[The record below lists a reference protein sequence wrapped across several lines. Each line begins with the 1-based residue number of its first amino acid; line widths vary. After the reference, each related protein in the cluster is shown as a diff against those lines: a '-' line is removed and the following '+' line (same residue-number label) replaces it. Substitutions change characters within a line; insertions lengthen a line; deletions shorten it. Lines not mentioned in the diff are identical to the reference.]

1 MADGRPSL
9 DILVDPPPA
18 PSEPPRAA
26 PPRGSDDRRDPR
38 AEAGDPVAPRAAP
51 RWRSPRVV
59 AAVVVVALVV
69 AAVARLRADD
79 GDASDALDRQAVD
92 ALVEQRVTKALEQ
105 ERAQPATS
113 AAVYRT
119 ILPSLVVIRA
129 EGTDGR
135 AGEDGSLGAGVIV
148 NADGSIMT
156 AQHVIDG
163 AGAITVRFSDGTE
176 STATVRSEDRDTDI
190 AVLAPATL
198 PEVVVPATLGGGVRV
213 GDETFAIGHPLGLV
227 ASLSAGVISG
237 LDRAIPRE
245 DGGRLSGLIQFDAA
259 VNPGNSG
266 GPLLDRAGRVV
277 GIVTAIAD
285 PSQDGSFIG
294 IGFAVPIATAGGAAG
309 APPR

>member
-1 MADGRPSL
+1 MADGLPSL
-9 DILVDPPPA
+9 DVVVGA
-18 PSEPPRAA
+18 PHEGACPTSADDEHRPPRRARW
-26 PPRGSDDRRDPR
+26 PRRPSRRVLL
-38 AEAGDPVAPRAAP
+38 PVL
-51 RWRSPRVV
+51 V
-59 AAVVVVALVV
+59 AVALVV
-69 AAVARLRADD
+69 AALARVATHDD
-79 GDASDALDRQAVD
+79 GPAALDRKAVD
-92 ALVEQRVTKALEQ
+92 ALVDQRVTKALDQ
-105 ERAQPATS
+105 ERAQPAVS

-129 EGTDGR
+129 SHAGTSAA
-135 AGEDGSLGAGVIV
+135 AGTEGSLGAGVVV

-163 AGAITVRFSDGTE
+163 ATAITVRFSDGTE
-176 STATVRSEDRDTDI
+176 SSATVRSEDRATDI

-198 PEVVVPATLGGGVRV
+198 PQVVVPATLGGGVRV

-245 DGGRLSGLIQFDAA
+245 DGAGRLSGLIQFDAA